1 MKKILLTALIA
12 LLGIGCVKPNDDTPT
27 PQPEESGKRYV
38 KAIEFC
44 GLNPE
49 TNELTS
55 YEEFI
60 EFDYDSKNRIVEIR
74 GVEYDGTKVADLYT
88 KINFNYND
96 DNNTLNI
103 KANFDGETIDIDC
116 ELNERGAV
124 ETATYNMEDM
134 TDITENFVY
143 NDRGELTTY
152 SMVYSG
158 VILISLEYEWKDG
171 NIVRIS
177 TPYEDEEYNSYAE
190 FTYTTEENPYNV
202 DLFYSYH
209 SVMPLLCEC
218 ILIHDGL
225 LGNTNRSLL
234 ASYKECYY
242 DEVYEECISHKFN
255 SRGLVDY
262 SMIDETDCMRYI
274 LL

>member
-1 MKKILLTALIA
+1 MKKIFLATLVA
-12 LLGIGCVKPNDDTPT
+12 LLGIGCVKTNDDTPA

-44 GLNPE
+44 KLTPE

-55 YEEFI
+55 YQEFI
-60 EFDYDSKNRIVEIR
+60 EFDYDAKNRIVEIR
-74 GVEYDGTKVADLYT
+74 GVEYDGAKVADLYT

-96 DNNTLNI
+96 DNNILNI
-103 KANFDGETIDIDC
+103 RANFDGETINVDC

-124 ETATYNMEDM
+124 ETATYNMKDM

-190 FTYTTEENPYNV
+190 FTYTTEENPYNI

-209 SVMPLLCEC
+209 SVMPLLCEY

-234 ASYKECYY
+234 ANYRECYY
-242 DEVYEECISHKFN
+242 NEVYEESISHIFN
-255 SRGLVDY
+255 TNGLVDY
-262 SMIDETDCMRYI
+262 TRISDDDCIRYI
-274 LL
+274 CR